1 MDNYK
6 GLFYN
11 NNKQQKFYEGG
22 AHFRYKDLFKVLK
35 ILGGIIPEKEYVENC
50 FIENKNIDNNLNI
63 NKKKSKQKEKTRN
76 INQFNYANNP
86 NSQITINKNNT
97 KKNIYNITG
106 IGFIKSRNIP
116 LNFGFEETNKNY
128 NKTNTTI
135 FNYNQKS
142 NIRNS
147 IIKTFLKNRNI
158 ENNEEKINTKNIFLN
173 HLKYTYNINRKYS
186 HNKIFVKNV
195 IYPKNNNRKY
205 SDIINS
211 NYNNNHNKAINCRNN
226 NNSIT
231 NGNKE
236 LNYLKEKF
244 SNSLAKNGLGLNHS
258 RNLTNK
264 NMFDYGKTFDYKDM
278 KSKGNININNINNFI
293 DQGNNNKALYNMK
306 NCSSRINMNNYT
318 KKSVNKKIVINENLL
333 YVKNYMNNNNDE
345 KNFKNNNDLMSQKY
359 IRKKI
364 NHLFSVG
371 PNINIVKNRK
381 KNLSRNINNINNIYN
396 SQIVKFKTS
405 SEIKN
410 GKKFIL

>member
-35 ILGGIIPEKEYVENC
+35 ILGGIIAEKEYVENC

-86 NSQITINKNNT
+86 NTQITINKNNT

-116 LNFGFEETNKNY
+116 SNFGFEETNKNY

-147 IIKTFLKNRNI
+147 IIKNFLKNRNI

-186 HNKIFVKNV
+186 HNKIFAVKNV

-211 NYNNNHNKAINCRNN
+211 NYNNNHNKAINSRNN

-244 SNSLAKNGLGLNHS
+244 SNSLAANGLGLNHS

-278 KSKGNININNINNFI
+278 KSKGNININNFI
-293 DQGNNNKALYNMK
+293 DQGKNNKALYNMK
-306 NCSSRINMNNYT
+306 NCSSGINMNNYT
-318 KKSVNKKIVINENLL
+318 KKSVNKKIVINGNLL
-333 YVKNYMNNNNDE
+333 YVKNYMNNNNNNE

>member
-142 NIRNS
+142 NMRNS

-211 NYNNNHNKAINCRNN
+211 NYNNNHNKAINSRNN

-318 KKSVNKKIVINENLL
+318 KKSVNKKIVINGNLL
-333 YVKNYMNNNNDE
+333 YGKNFMNNNNNE

-371 PNINIVKNRK
+371 PSTNIVKNRK